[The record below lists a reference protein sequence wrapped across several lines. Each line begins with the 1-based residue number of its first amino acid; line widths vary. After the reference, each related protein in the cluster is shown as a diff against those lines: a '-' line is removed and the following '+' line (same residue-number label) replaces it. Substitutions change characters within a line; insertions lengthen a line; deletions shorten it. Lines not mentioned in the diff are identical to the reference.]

1 MPENGLHKQKQPT
14 MSRRDRL
21 RRVVILCRD
30 FARNL
35 AYYRSGQSSR
45 HKSLLDRATC
55 AEANFWRVTNSNF
68 IDMCVLDWCKLFA
81 DKNGKHYWTNVVT
94 DAPGLE
100 AALLAHLDVS
110 AEEWQRQIDVM
121 RRYRDK
127 FLAHLDSDYVMNIP
141 TLDLAKNAVWFYH
154 SWVVGKEAKA
164 GEIDNLPNELD
175 TGFQQSQRE
184 AERVFE
190 AHLR

>member
-1 MPENGLHKQKQPT
+1 MPGNAHKQKQPT

-21 RRVVILCRD
+21 RRVVLLCRD

-45 HKSLLDRATC
+45 PKSLLDPATSS
-55 AEANFWRVTNSNF
+55 EANFWRVANSNF
-68 IDMCVLDWCKLFA
+68 IDICVLDWCKLFA
-81 DKNGKHYWTNVVT
+81 EKSGKHCWINVVN
-94 DAPGLE
+94 DAE
-100 AALLAHLDVS
+100 DFQTALLKHLGVT

-127 FLAHLDSDYVMNIP
+127 FLAHLDSDHVMNIP
-141 TLDLAKNAVWFYH
+141 RLDLARDAVWFYH
-154 SWVVGKEAKA
+154 SWVVAKEAKA
-164 GEIDNLPNELD
+164 GDIKGLPNELD
-175 TGFQQSQRE
+175 TGFQQAQSE
-184 AERVFE
+184 SERVFE